1 VIKPSYT
8 EEDDDEEDNDDD
20 EEDDDD
26 QFTVDTTVIGGGDN
40 DESEDSDGEETNAQ
54 CESCGFHFFTTSGS
68 ALCVDCRDQPSAA
81 AGGGG
86 PVVAATRERGAAG
99 AGAAAAAAAA
109 AGAAAAAAAGEAPF
123 VEDERFWLRD
133 AGTPEDSGTAD
144 PKTPEPGSAMK
155 CMGACG
161 IKGARIS
168 YVAIV
173 SFRFDC
179 LRHVSFGLASV
190 L

>member
-1 VIKPSYT
+1 MRMRRSDSEKKPSNR
-8 EEDDDEEDNDDD
+8 ND
-20 EEDDDD
+20 
-26 QFTVDTTVIGGGDN
+26 QR
-40 DESEDSDGEETNAQ
+40 SRGEE
-54 CESCGFHFFTTSGS
+54 EEEEG
-68 ALCVDCRDQPSAA
+68 L
-81 AGGGG
+81 
-86 PVVAATRERGAAG
+86 E
-99 AGAAAAAAAA
+99 
-109 AGAAAAAAAGEAPF
+109 AAAAAGEAPF

-133 AGTPEDSGTAD
+133 AGTPEDSGTAARL
-144 PKTPEPGSAMK
+144 TPEPGSAMQ